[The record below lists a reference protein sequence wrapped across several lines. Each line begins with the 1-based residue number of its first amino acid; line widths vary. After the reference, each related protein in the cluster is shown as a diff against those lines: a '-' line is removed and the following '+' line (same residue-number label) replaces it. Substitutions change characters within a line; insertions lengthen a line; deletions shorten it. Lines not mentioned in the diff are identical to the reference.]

1 MTLPNEQQRPSE
13 EFDIV
18 VVGSGGGGLV
28 AAITAAENGA
38 RVAVLERSAKFG
50 GTTAYSGG
58 KIWIPD
64 NHHMRRCG
72 IPDSREAAAR
82 YLLRVCGDDHPEMI
96 DAYLQHAPEMAA
108 YVEERTPLAFYPCV
122 NYPDYHPTFEG
133 ATLGG
138 RALDAVPF
146 DASGLGEQ
154 LAHVRR
160 SPTFLPF
167 THEEWEAWRWPA
179 DFDWTLIGER
189 ITSDVVTTGAAI
201 VAALMQGCLE
211 RGVTLYRNTRGRRL
225 LAEDL
230 RPGIPPRPRVAGI
243 EVDQNGER
251 RQIQTRL
258 GVLLACGGFDWNP
271 DLQRRF
277 LRGPVLGAASP
288 PGNEGDGIA
297 MGMEIGAQIGNMSEA
312 WWAPLVQVPGES
324 VDDQP
329 LFRALIN
336 ERGLP
341 GSIIVNRQGG
351 RFVDEAHNY
360 NDITKTFH
368 HFDPVAY
375 AWPNLDAW
383 LIFDAAFQH
392 RYSVATIMPGE
403 AVPEWVARADSP
415 GVLAEKIGIDA
426 AGLAATLARFN
437 GFARAGVDLDFGRG
451 GNAYDRYYGDP
462 RVGPSPNLASL
473 ETPPFY
479 AVKVL
484 PGMLGTKGGLV
495 TDADARVLDLHGDP
509 IAGLYACG
517 NTAAFWLGRGY
528 PGPGASIGPAMTF
541 GYLAARHAMGARSSG
556 DEQACATGVG
566 RTKHRAQCDA

>member
-1 MTLPNEQQRPSE
+1 MAEAAGLQNAT
-13 EFDIV
+13 FDVI

-28 AAITAAENGA
+28 AAIAAAERGA

-64 NHHMRRCG
+64 NHHMRRLG

-82 YLLRVCGDDHPEMI
+82 YLLRVCGNDYPEMI
-96 DAYLQHAPEMAA
+96 DAYLQYAPEMAA
-108 YVEERTPLAFYPCV
+108 WVEAETPLAFYPCV
-122 NYPDYHPTFEG
+122 NYPDYHPAFDG

-146 DASGLGEQ
+146 AASGLGEH
-154 LAHVRR
+154 LPHVRR

-167 THEEWEAWRWPA
+167 THEEWETWRYPA
-179 DFDWTLIGER
+179 NFDWNLIGER
-189 ITSDVVTTGAAI
+189 IANDVVTTGAAI
-201 VAALMQGCLE
+201 AAALVQGCLE
-211 RGVTLYRNTRGRRL
+211 RGVTLYRNTRGVRL
-225 LAEDL
+225 LTESTS
-230 RPGIPPRPRVAGI
+230 RPLDSSTPRIRISGI
-243 EVDQNGER
+243 EVEQDGQR
-251 RQIQTRL
+251 RALAAQA
-258 GVLLACGGFDWNP
+258 GVILACGGFDWNP

-277 LRGPVLGAASP
+277 LRGPALGAASP
-288 PGNEGDGIA
+288 PGNEGDGIS
-297 MGMEIGAQIGNMSEA
+297 MGMAIGAQIGNMSEA
-312 WWAPLVQVPGES
+312 WWAPLLQVPGEE
-324 VDDQP
+324 VDGQP
-329 LFRALIN
+329 LYRAMIN

-341 GSIIVNRQGG
+341 GSIIVNGRGE

-383 LIFDAAFQH
+383 LIFDETFHQ

-403 AVPEWVARADSP
+403 TVPDWVPRAATP
-415 GVLAEKIGIDA
+415 AALAEQIGVDA
-426 AGLAATLARFN
+426 AGLERTVARFN
-437 GFARAGVDLDFGRG
+437 GFAREGEDGDFGRG
-451 GNAYDRYYGDP
+451 GNPYDQYYGDP
-462 RVGPSPNLASL
+462 RVGPNSNLAPL
-473 ETPPFY
+473 ETPPYY

-495 TDADARVLDLHGDP
+495 TDPDARVLDLAGEAIP
-509 IAGLYACG
+509 GLYACG

-541 GYLAARHAMGARSSG
+541 GYLAARHATDSPSRGW
-556 DEQACATGVG
+556 TGEG
-566 RTKHRAQCDA
+566 LG